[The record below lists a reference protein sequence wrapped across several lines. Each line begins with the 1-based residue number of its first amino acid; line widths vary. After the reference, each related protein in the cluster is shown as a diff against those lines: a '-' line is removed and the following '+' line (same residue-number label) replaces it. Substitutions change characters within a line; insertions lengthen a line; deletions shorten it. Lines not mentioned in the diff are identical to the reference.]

1 MSVGPMNETA
11 TLDLKR
17 ASESLVLTRD
27 LRGILKVAEKNLA
40 DIIGKGGSIV
50 SRIDEVLENAP
61 DHKSVEEWIV
71 MVAGLRVLVSQATC
85 LEIAQSGEG
94 DLLNERARLEI
105 LNEDWQR
112 KLSSDSLMLPDNIAS
127 MREAI
132 LRAGEF
138 EPEQFCSFL
147 LAIPLP
153 TLFRRKEEER
163 APYQHPQSGIE
174 QSNLPPLVR
183 IIAFLDAIPFASPKH
198 VKPGVRYGLSFQ
210 ARGLEWPREAVRF
223 RLEMLTTCP
232 PSEYVISEFTLDPPE
247 QSANGEYQ
255 GKIPGTIKFNSGQ
268 SNVFDDT
275 AFAVHGAFEKADGNI
290 LEAPVIGVHDL
301 RFKVLDDEKWPKS
314 RGNGPQDKHI
324 LELVTKLCY
333 DCPNVREELPDLWS
347 MLDALTDLLATYAQE
362 AVFKGNSDVTER
374 EFHATVLRD
383 LRFKLGQEVQE
394 HTSQAGGF
402 TDIRYRGVIVELKV
416 EKRDSDRQ
424 NIAKKYTAQPTQ
436 YASVEARQ
444 VSVLLVLDLTTKE
457 KPPGDIR
464 NDIILTDV
472 ETHGGDDSVKK
483 YPSKAFVFV
492 INGNMKSPSD
502 YSR

>member
-1 MSVGPMNETA
+1 MSVGPVNETA

-17 ASESLVLTRD
+17 ASESVVLTQD
-27 LRGILKVAEKNLA
+27 LRGILKAAEKDLT
-40 DIIGKGGSIV
+40 DFIGKGGSIV
-50 SRIDEVLENAP
+50 SRIDEVIENAP

-71 MVAGLRVLVSQATC
+71 MVAGLRVLIGQATC

-94 DLLNERARLEI
+94 DLLKERARLEI
-105 LNEDWQR
+105 LTEDWQR
-112 KLSSDSLMLPDNIAS
+112 KLSSDSLMLPNNIAS
-127 MREAI
+127 MREEL
-132 LRAGEF
+132 LRTGEF
-138 EPEQFCSFL
+138 YPERLCSFL

-153 TLFRRKEEER
+153 TLFRKKEEGK
-163 APYQHPQSGIE
+163 APYQRPQNGME

-183 IIAFLDAIPFASPKH
+183 IIAFLDGIPFASPKH
-198 VKPGVRYGLSFQ
+198 VKPGERYSLSFQ

-232 PSEYVISEFTLDPPE
+232 ASEYVISEFTLDPPE

-255 GKIPGTIKFNSGQ
+255 GEIPGTIKFNSGQ

-275 AFAVHGAFEKADGNI
+275 VFAVHGAFETADGSI
-290 LEAPVIGVHDL
+290 LEAPIIGVHDL
-301 RFKVLDDEKWPKS
+301 RFKVLDDEKWPKG

-324 LELVTKLCY
+324 LELVTQLCE
-333 DCPNVREELPDLWS
+333 DCPNVRDELADLWS
-347 MLDALTDLLATYAQE
+347 MLDALTNLLAIYAQG
-362 AVFKGNSDVTER
+362 AIFKGVNDVSER
-374 EFHATVLRD
+374 EFHATVLHD
-383 LRFKLGQEVQE
+383 LRRTLRQDVQE
-394 HTSQAGGF
+394 HTSQAGGV

-416 EKRDSDRQ
+416 EKRNGDREY
-424 NIAKKYTAQPTQ
+424 IVKKYTAQPTQ

-444 VSVLLVLDLTTKE
+444 VSILLVLDLTTKE